1 MENKQT
7 AVEWLMEQITY
18 DNDSK
23 RLPSFIE
30 SYDLSKFFEEAKQ
43 IEKKQTGDWVETH
56 WYEEINGKKY
66 KLYYDKNNEW
76 K

>member
-43 IEKKQTGDWVETH
+43 MEKEQTGDWVETH
-56 WYEEINGKKY
+56 WYEEIDGKNY

>member
-7 AVEWLMEQITY
+7 AVEWLYQKVIQEQYEDIV
-18 DNDSK
+18 
-23 RLPSFIE
+23 
-30 SYDLSKFFEEAKQ
+30 DLKDLLEQAKQ
-43 IEKKQTGDWVETH
+43 MEKEQTGDWVETH
-56 WYEEINGKKY
+56 WYEEIDGKNY